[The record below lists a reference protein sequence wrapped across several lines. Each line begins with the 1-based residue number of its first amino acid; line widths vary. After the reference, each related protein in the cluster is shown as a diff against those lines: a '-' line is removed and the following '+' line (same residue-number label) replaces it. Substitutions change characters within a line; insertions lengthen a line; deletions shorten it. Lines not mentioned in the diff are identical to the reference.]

1 MKQRNVILMVTIA
14 GFIAASAGAAEPE
27 LLSSIS
33 AIKSLSKEDAV
44 KKLPVRIRAVVTK
57 IDPAAG
63 QMFLQDDTGGIY
75 STFVQPSE
83 EAARGDLVE
92 VEGETD
98 PGGYL
103 PIVTSARIR
112 RVGTGELPVAQPAT
126 AVMLAESA
134 LDARRVEVEGIVTSD
149 AAAPGETTLQLV
161 LPDGRVTAVLF
172 GRDLA
177 QVPTPLPGLRVRLTG
192 ICVADF
198 NEERQLVSSKLLV
211 TPQDEFRVM
220 PAPRVDLA
228 ALKPAPIGQLT
239 RKSAT
244 ASGGPPTWLRG
255 SVSAVVSRQSFYLQ
269 DESGGILVSSVIPV
283 EVAPGSVLEILG
295 YPRAANGN
303 IFFSYGIPLKA
314 SSGDL
319 PQPVMMS
326 CDKIAS
332 GEHNQRR
339 VSFEATVLTARRSSE
354 SEFSEI
360 MMECG
365 KVVLIARAPLS
376 SVAVSHLLPGSRIR
390 VCAVLESMAKPD
402 QRPQHVNAYLTRSD
416 DVLLIAGPPPDFSR
430 LLIFAIAG
438 LAAAGSL
445 AIGWSL
451 TLRSRV
457 RSRTAELS
465 EAQGRILA
473 AMSQVASSEA
483 KFRSMFEQ
491 SPLGVA
497 LIDVPTGRPL
507 EVNERLA
514 EIVGRSREELITI
527 GWETV
532 THPDDLAPE
541 LDFVAQ
547 TKSGAR
553 SGFQMDK
560 RYVRPDGSIVWGHIT
575 VAATAVKVDG
585 HEYHLATVEDITDRK
600 RSEAALRESEE
611 RFHLAFDNANTGM
624 CLLDLRGRLLQVN
637 DKMSE
642 IFGYSRVELQQMTA
656 EDLTHP
662 EDVEITRQVIGRSLM
677 GDGDSQTIEKRF
689 RHRQGHAI
697 HGMVATSLVRDAQ
710 GSPKYFITQVLDI
723 TERKRAEELLR
734 LSEQRHRL
742 LADHSLDV
750 IWTMNLDGRFTYVS
764 PSIKRLRGYTPEE
777 IMEMP
782 LDQIYSPQSLAAI
795 REGLASSRARVES
808 GIPVGF
814 RTLELEGKCKDGSI
828 AWTEVTV
835 SAMYDADGHFVE
847 LIGVTRDITQ
857 RRHAETQLRNTLQ
870 RLQLATASGNIG
882 IWKWRFSDNSL
893 EWDDRVNDWY
903 GVPETARQAG
913 LSYDFWRSVVH
924 PDDIEQAESAIA
936 EARRQGLPFDQE
948 FRIIRPDGAVRHI
961 HAAGV
966 VERDAGG
973 KPIGM
978 IGIKRDITHQR
989 QLEENLRSAM
999 RAAEAANVAKGEFLA
1014 NMSHEIRTPMNGVIG
1029 MTGLLL
1035 DSPLNA
1041 EQRRYAEFVR
1051 TSGEL
1056 LLTLINDI
1064 LDFSKIEAG
1073 KLELESVNFDLRPLL
1088 SDVAAPLV
1096 LSAQNKGIEF
1106 VSSVAADVP
1115 GNVSGDP
1122 SRLRQVLTNLA
1133 GNAVKYTDRGS
1144 ISVRATLSGESESEV
1159 VVRFTVKDTGIGM
1172 SPDQQKGLFQK
1183 FSQVHSSTRRR
1194 YGGTGLG
1201 LAISKRLVEMMGGE
1215 IGVASEAGAG
1225 SEFWF
1230 TVRLG
1235 KQSQQGGSTEYLP
1248 LPVPPAEPVDRL
1260 SSASAG
1266 TDAATESPHSSGSA
1280 RLQLVRRDARILV
1293 AEDNVVNQEVT
1304 LGILRK
1310 LGLRAEAV
1318 GDGAEAIEA
1327 LTTLPYDIVLMDVQM
1342 PVMDGF
1348 EATRVIRDPSSSVR
1362 NHAVP
1367 IVALTANAM
1376 RGDRERCL
1384 ESGMN
1389 GYISKPV
1396 SPNNLIDA
1404 LNAWLPSEPSVS
1416 ARDA

>member
-1 MKQRNVILMVTIA
+1 MKRRNAILMVTIA
-14 GFIAASAGAAEPE
+14 WLIAATAGAAQPEP
-27 LLSSIS
+27 LTSIS
-33 AIKSLSKEDAV
+33 AIKSLSKEDAER
-44 KKLPVRIRAVVTK
+44 KLPVRIRAVVTK
-57 IDPAAG
+57 IDPAKG
-63 QMFLQDDTGGIY
+63 QTFLQDDTGGIY
-75 STFVQPSE
+75 ATYVQPSE

-103 PIVTSARIR
+103 PIVASARIR
-112 RVGTGELPVAQPAT
+112 RLGTGDLPAAQPAT
-126 AVMLAESA
+126 ALMLAETA
-134 LDARRVEVEGIVTSD
+134 LDARRVEVEGIVINE

-161 LPDGRVTAVLF
+161 LPDGQVTALLS
-172 GRDLA
+172 GRDLG
-177 QVPTPLPGLRVRLTG
+177 QLPTPLSGLHVRLTG

-198 NEERQLVSSKLLV
+198 NEERQLVSSRLLV
-211 TPQDEFRVM
+211 TPEDAFRVL
-220 PAPRVDLA
+220 PAARVDLA
-228 ALKPAPIGQLT
+228 ALQPTPIEQLARKSVTAAGGQLT
-239 RKSAT
+239 RLHGT
-244 ASGGPPTWLRG
+244 
-255 SVSAVVSRQSFYLQ
+255 VSAVVSSHSFYLQ
-269 DESGGILVSSVIPV
+269 DESGGIQVSSAVPV
-283 EVAPGSVLEILG
+283 AVAPGSLLEILG
-295 YPRAANGN
+295 YPRAAHGN
-303 IFFSYGIPLKA
+303 IVFSLGVQLRNTR
-314 SSGDL
+314 GDL
-319 PQPVMMS
+319 PQPLMMS
-326 CDKIAS
+326 CDKIVS
-332 GEHNQRR
+332 GQHNQRR
-339 VSFEATVLTARRSSE
+339 VSFEATVLTARRPPGSE
-354 SEFSEI
+354 HSEI

-365 KVVLIARAPLS
+365 KLVLIARTPLS
-376 SVAVSHLLPGSRIR
+376 DVAVSHLLPRSRIR

-402 QRPQHVNAYLTRSD
+402 QLPQHVNAYLTRSD
-416 DVLLIAGPPPDFSR
+416 DVLLIAGPPPDYSR
-430 LLIFAIAG
+430 LLIYAVAG
-438 LAAAGSL
+438 LAAAGAL
-445 AIGWSL
+445 AVGWSL

-457 RSRTAELS
+457 QSRTAELNA
-465 EAQGRILA
+465 AQGRILA
-473 AMSQVASSEA
+473 AMNQVASSEA

-491 SPLGVA
+491 APLGVA
-497 LIDVPTGRPL
+497 LIDVNTGRPL

-514 EIVGRSREELITI
+514 EIVGRPRAELIDI
-527 GWETV
+527 GWETI
-532 THPDDLAPE
+532 THPDDLALE
-541 LDFVAQ
+541 LNFVEQ

-553 SGFQMDK
+553 SGFQMEK
-560 RYVRPDGSIVWGHIT
+560 RYVRPDGSIVWGHLT
-575 VAATAVKVDG
+575 VASTAVKVDG
-585 HEYHLATVEDITDRK
+585 CEYHLATVEDITERK

-624 CLLDLRGRLLQVN
+624 CLIDLRGKMLQVN
-637 DKMSE
+637 DKLSE
-642 IFGYSRVELQQMTA
+642 ILGYSRAELEQMHA
-656 EDLTHP
+656 ADLTHP
-662 EDVEITRQVIGRSLM
+662 DDTEMMRGIVERSLR
-677 GDGDSQTIEKRF
+677 GKSDSVTFEKRYL
-689 RHRQGHAI
+689 HRQGHVI

-710 GSPKYFITQVLDI
+710 GSPLYYITQVLDI

-777 IMEMP
+777 MMELP
-782 LDQIYSPQSLAAI
+782 LDQIYSAQSLAAI
-795 REGLASSRARVES
+795 RDGLADSRARVES
-808 GIPVGF
+808 GLPVGF
-814 RTLELEGKCKDGSI
+814 RTLEVEGKCKDGSI

-835 SAMYDADGHFVE
+835 SAMYDSDGRFVE

-857 RRHAETQLRNTLQ
+857 RKNAEAQLRNALQ

-882 IWKWRFSDNSL
+882 IWNWRFSDNSM
-893 EWDDRVNDWY
+893 EWDDRITEWY
-903 GVPETARQAG
+903 GVPETTRRSG
-913 LSYDFWRSVVH
+913 LSYSFWRSVVH
-924 PDDIEQAESAIA
+924 PDDIEQTESVVA
-936 EARRQGLPFDQE
+936 EARRQGVPFDHE
-948 FRIIRPDGAVRHI
+948 FRVIRPDRTVRYI

-973 KPIGM
+973 MSIGM
-978 IGIKRDITHQR
+978 IGINRDVTHQR
-989 QLEENLRSAM
+989 QLEENLRAAM

-1035 DSPLNA
+1035 DTPLNA

-1073 KLELESVNFDLRPLL
+1073 KLELESVNFDLRSLL
-1088 SDVAAPLV
+1088 SDVTTPLA
-1096 LSAQNKGIEF
+1096 LNAQAKGIEF
-1106 VSSVAADVP
+1106 VTSVAAELP
-1115 GNVSGDP
+1115 SSVSGDP

-1133 GNAVKYTDRGS
+1133 GNAVKYTDRGTV
-1144 ISVRATLSGESESEV
+1144 SVRATLDEDSESEIL
-1159 VVRFTVKDTGIGM
+1159 VRFAVQDTGIGM

-1183 FSQVHSSTRRR
+1183 FTQVHSSTRRR

-1201 LAISKRLVEMMGGE
+1201 LAISKRLVELMGGE

-1235 KQSQQGGSTEYLP
+1235 KQSQPENSFEQ
-1248 LPVPPAEPVDRL
+1248 PPANSPPTEPGEHL
-1260 SSASAG
+1260 SPASAG
-1266 TDAATESPHSSGSA
+1266 TDAATAPPMPSGSA
-1280 RLQLVRRDARILV
+1280 YHQLVRRDARILV

-1327 LTTLPYDIVLMDVQM
+1327 LTTLPYDVVLMDVQM

-1348 EATRVIRDPSSSVR
+1348 EATRVIRDPNSPVR

-1367 IVALTANAM
+1367 IIALTANAM
-1376 RGDRERCL
+1376 RGDRELCL
-1384 ESGMN
+1384 EAGMN

-1404 LNAWLPSEPSVS
+1404 LNAWLPQESSFPNYDV
-1416 ARDA
+1416 